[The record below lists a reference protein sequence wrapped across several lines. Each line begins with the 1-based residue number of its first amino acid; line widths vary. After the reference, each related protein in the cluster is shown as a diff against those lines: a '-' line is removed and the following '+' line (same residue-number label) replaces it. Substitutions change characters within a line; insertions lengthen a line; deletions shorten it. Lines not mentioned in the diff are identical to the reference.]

1 MNKKEKR
8 TEIPEST
15 TTHLME
21 IISEEE
27 FLRLVQ
33 NAASDVLRL
42 SLFLEDLKSN
52 EKVFNKKL
60 FYAILTVSR
69 DLEDFLDAHG
79 AKNNREWSY
88 FRELVASA
96 RNFGFAAFLIEH
108 IEKSHIPPEEQKI
121 FDEYFDKTK
130 NTKHYFNQTLLKIF
144 ELIRV
149 EAQRLKI
156 SFPPRGLTEIYYY
169 DIPSNKFLP
178 QNLDEGEVKNKRENI
193 IKICSKY
200 LNISSQFHDLRCNKQ
215 YPSEIL
221 SQMIPEKINEE
232 KIRRFELVM
241 HNLESVYD
249 TYVKDKALENE
260 DSRFGRLRTY
270 ISSILHLFEIAR
282 VLAHFY
288 ERHEKIN
295 RILEKSITQNN
306 ILNCTINWALYY
318 INLMMLSGR
327 MLADELLKEYTAMDS
342 IELPVPK
349 DLGFHLRP
357 STLVAKVVN
366 HYGSDVYMVV
376 GQDKFDA
383 KSVLS
388 LTWAGGKI
396 AREKIEKV
404 TFVGDKRVLKDL
416 KILASVNYGEDIM
429 GKDRPLPKVLSYL
442 R

>member
-1 MNKKEKR
+1 
-8 TEIPEST
+8 
-15 TTHLME
+15 ME
-21 IISEEE
+21 IISQED
-27 FLRLVQ
+27 FLKLVH

-52 EKVFNKKL
+52 EKVFSKKL

-79 AKNNREWSY
+79 AKNNRTWYY

-96 RNFGFAAFLIEH
+96 RNFGFAAFLVEH
-108 IEKSHIPPEEQKI
+108 IEKSHIGLEDQKI
-121 FDEYFDKTK
+121 FNEYFEKTRD
-130 NTKHYFNQTLLKIF
+130 TKHYLNQTLLYIF
-144 ELIRV
+144 KLILK
-149 EAQRLKI
+149 EAKSLKI

-169 DIPSNKFLP
+169 DIPSNKLLP
-178 QNLDEGEVKNKRENI
+178 QNLHEEEVKNKEENI

-200 LNISSQFHDLRCNKQ
+200 LDISNQFQDLKCNKKYTAEMLPQ
-215 YPSEIL
+215 I
-221 SQMIPEKINEE
+221 IPEKINEE
-232 KIRRFELVM
+232 RIRRFELVM

-260 DSRFGRLRTY
+260 DPRFSQLRTF
-270 ISSILHLFEIAR
+270 ISTILHLLEISRA
-282 VLAHFY
+282 LAHFF
-288 ERHEKIN
+288 ERHQKIN
-295 RILEKSITQNN
+295 SILEKAIKGNN
-306 ILNCTINWALYY
+306 VLTCTINWALYY
-318 INLMMLSGR
+318 SNQMMQSGR
-327 MLADELLKEYTAMDS
+327 ILANEILKEYTAMDS

-376 GQDKFDA
+376 GTDKFDA

-404 TFVGDKRVLKDL
+404 IFVGDKRVLKDL
-416 KILASVNYGEDIM
+416 EILAGVNYGEDHM
-429 GKDRPLPKVLSYL
+429 GKDHPLPRVLSYL